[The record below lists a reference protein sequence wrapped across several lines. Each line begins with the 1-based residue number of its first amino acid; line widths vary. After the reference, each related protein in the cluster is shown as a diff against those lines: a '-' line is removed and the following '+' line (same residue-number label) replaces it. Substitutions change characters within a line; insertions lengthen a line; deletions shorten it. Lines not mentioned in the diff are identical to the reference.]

1 MSPGAGGAGGKR
13 GGTRGGTGSR
23 TQRTRRGTTAGEFSG
38 RSLKK
43 KVRTAKGRS
52 TSSSRWLQRQLSD
65 PYVEEAQRRGYRAR
79 SAFKLA
85 QMDDKLRLIR
95 RGARVVDLGAAPG
108 SWSQLAVERAGAG
121 AQVVGIDLEE
131 VEPLAGA
138 RFLVGDVREL
148 EAAERLRAALA
159 GPADLVMSDLAAA
172 ATGHGPTDHLR
183 TMALVEAALDIA
195 EALLAPGG
203 AFVAKVLQGGTEAG
217 LLARLKRGFK
227 KVQHVKPPAS
237 RKDSAELYV
246 VATGFRGP
254 GADRENRT
262 EPPAEDAPENAT

>member
-1 MSPGAGGAGGKR
+1 MSPGASGAGGKR
-13 GGTRGGTGSR
+13 GGGTRVGTGGR
-23 TQRTRRGTTAGEFSG
+23 TRRIRRGTTAGEFSG

-108 SWSQLAVERAGAG
+108 SWSQLAVERVGAEG
-121 AQVVGIDLEE
+121 LVVGIDLEE

-138 RFLVGDVREL
+138 SFLVGDVREL
-148 EAAERLRAALA
+148 EAAERLGAALC
-159 GPADLVMSDLAAA
+159 GPADLVMSDMAAA

-203 AFVAKVLQGGTEAG
+203 AFIAKVLQGGTEAG
-217 LLARLKRGFK
+217 LLARLKCGFR

-246 VATGFRGP
+246 VATGFRGA
-254 GADRENRT
+254 GANRENPP
-262 EPPAEDAPENAT
+262 ESPAEDAT

>member
-1 MSPGAGGAGGKR
+1 MSSGRGGKR
-13 GGTRGGTGSR
+13 GGSKRRSNGGSL
-23 TQRTRRGTTAGEFSG
+23 AGEFAG
-38 RSLKK
+38 RGPKSKL
-43 KVRTAKGRS
+43 RSAKGRRSGS
-52 TSSSRWLQRQLSD
+52 TRWLQRQLDD

-108 SWSQLAVERAGAG
+108 GWSQVAVERAGPE
-121 AQVVGIDLEE
+121 AQVVGMDLQV

-138 RFLVGDVREL
+138 SFLEGDLREP
-148 EAAERLRAALA
+148 EALERLRAALG
-159 GPADLVMSDLAAA
+159 GPADLVMSDMAAA
-172 ATGHGPTDHLR
+172 ATGHAPTDHLR
-183 TMALVEAALDIA
+183 TMALAEAALDVA
-195 EALLAPGG
+195 EALLAPDG

-217 LLARLKRGFK
+217 LLARLKRAFA

-246 VATGFRGP
+246 VARGFRR
-254 GADRENRT
+254 A
-262 EPPAEDAPENAT
+262 AEAPESPPEEAE

>member
-1 MSPGAGGAGGKR
+1 MSASRGGPRGGK
-13 GGTRGGTGSR
+13 
-23 TQRTRRGTTAGEFSG
+23 RTRRGTKAGGFSG
-38 RSLKK
+38 RSLKE

-52 TSSSRWLQRQLSD
+52 TSSTRWLKRQLSD

-95 RGARVVDLGAAPG
+95 RGARVLDLGAAPG
-108 SWSQLAVERAGAG
+108 SWSQVALERAG

-138 RFLVGDVREL
+138 TFLVGDVREP
-148 EAAERLRAALA
+148 ETAERLRAALP
-159 GPADLVMSDLAAA
+159 GPADLVMSDMAAA

-217 LLARLKRGFK
+217 LLARLKRGFR
-227 KVQHVKPPAS
+227 KVQHIKPPAS

-246 VATGFRGP
+246 IATGFRGVSEEP
-254 GADRENRT
+254 DSGPE
-262 EPPAEDAPENAT
+262 EPPEGAPQDTA